1 MDRATSSDD
10 PLRIQD
16 LIAEQNGSIIPLI
29 NGHRHRH
36 VSFDSIITSSAAS
49 TSTSSPSIQPLLS
62 TWTSTSTV
70 PDYNYSISIPSYP
83 SITPHLHSSPISIL
97 STPSAGRGVFAS
109 APIPS
114 GTLIE
119 IAPVLVLSDEEYH
132 RNGVDTTKLKGYVFT
147 WKGKR
152 KEDRGMALALG
163 LGSLFNHSQRP
174 NINFVLHPDEY
185 TIHYTT
191 SRAIEQGEE
200 LCIFY
205 GHDAHFGQN
214 GVSTTS
220 STDSDK
226 ESGVWG
232 GLRELRLEEK
242 EEDKQDF
249 KTKKTKRRAG
259 ANVVVPKRRWEDDIV
274 LVDDLEW
281 VKVTRMIDP
290 EKIPL
295 TTVTYKRQIS
305 PTVECYVIDVPARHV
320 PLALSFIK
328 LYAEPYTRHH
338 PAELSHLK
346 RVRPLLSASSPGVSI
361 LLFPVSSAPSN
372 LSQLLTNHQ
381 PFNDVNINLQL
392 YTLSVPATI
401 ARTEAQAEEWGQ
413 LWPVQTMHIREG
425 PKAKP
430 RAQGWERCKLKW
442 VRNEA
447 CKVWQQAKKN
457 RDEKGEEPIACHVTE
472 SFDPELHSPTQWPMT
487 LSSANDTRFS
497 TSNPLLH
504 AIPNLIDSVAHL
516 DRQNLRPITSN
527 PSQPPPYL
535 LTGMTLFISHE
546 PCLMCSMALLH
557 SRIANVY
564 YIKKAP
570 GSGGCG
576 SVFAVQEGEGLN
588 HKFEVWEW
596 RGGGVEGIG
605 EGLEVELD
613 P

>member
-1 MDRATSSDD
+1 MDHATSSDD
-10 PLRIQD
+10 PLRIHD
-16 LIAEQNGSIIPLI
+16 LMAEHLSTLV
-29 NGHRHRH
+29 NGH
-36 VSFDSIITSSAAS
+36 VFSDSILTSSAAS
-49 TSTSSPSIQPLLS
+49 TSSAPAPLP
-62 TWTSTSTV
+62 STSNAPA

-83 SITPHLHSSPISIL
+83 PPTPHLHSSPISIL

-119 IAPVLVLSDEEYH
+119 IAPVLVLSDEEYYSH
-132 RNGVDTTKLKGYVFT
+132 RVDATKLKGYVFT
-147 WKGKR
+147 WKGKK
-152 KEDRGMALALG
+152 KEEKGMALALG
-163 LGSLFNHSQRP
+163 LGSLFNHSPRP
-174 NINFVLHPDEY
+174 NINFVLHADEY

-191 SRAIEQGEE
+191 CRAIQKGEE

-214 GVSTTS
+214 GASPH
-220 STDSDK
+220 STDSD
-226 ESGVWG
+226 EDPGPWG
-232 GLRELRLEEK
+232 GLSDLRLGEK
-242 EEDKQDF
+242 EEEQRDF
-249 KTKKTKRRAG
+249 KTKKYKRRAG
-259 ANVVVPKRRWEDDIV
+259 GTNASAAEGRWEDDIV
-274 LVDDLEW
+274 LFDDLEW

-295 TTVTYKRQIS
+295 TTV
-305 PTVECYVIDVPARHV
+305 ECYVVDVPARHV
-320 PLALSFIK
+320 PLALAFIK
-328 LYAEPYTRHH
+328 LYTEPYTRHH

-346 RVRPLLSASSPGVSI
+346 RVRPLLSASSPSVSV

-372 LSQLLTNHQ
+372 LSELLATHQ
-381 PFNDVNINLQL
+381 PFNDVNITLDL
-392 YTLSVPATI
+392 YTLLVPATI
-401 ARTEAQAEEWGQ
+401 ARTDAQAENWGQ

-430 RAQGWERCKLKW
+430 RAQGWERCKLEW
-442 VRNEA
+442 VRSEA
-447 CKVWQQAKKN
+447 EKVWRAAKQS
-457 RDEKGEEPIACHVTE
+457 RDEKGEQPIACHVTE
-472 SFDPELHSPTQWPMT
+472 SFDPEIHSPTNLPNR
-487 LSSANDTRFS
+487 LSSAHDTRFS

-504 AIPNLIDSVAHL
+504 AIPNLIDSVAQM
-516 DRQNLRPITSN
+516 DRQNLRPRSSN
-527 PSQPPPYL
+527 PSSTPPYL

-564 YIKKAP
+564 YIRKAP

-596 RGGGVEGIG
+596 RGEGGGIG